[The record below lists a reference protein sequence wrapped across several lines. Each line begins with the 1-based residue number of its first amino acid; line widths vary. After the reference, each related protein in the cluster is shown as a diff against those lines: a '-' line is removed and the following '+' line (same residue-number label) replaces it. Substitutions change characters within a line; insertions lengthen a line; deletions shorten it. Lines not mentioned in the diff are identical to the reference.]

1 MSNEPFKVTPAA
13 IIPQAK
19 LNETQIILQ
28 RHCNYDKEKGG
39 LIPESVNIQK
49 EVVNKFNEIMNSQS
63 SNEELRNTYFLFVS
77 SGTISTSNFKRAK
90 ETTNIAM
97 NEVKKFFENN
107 SISSNNILN
116 LDLDANYNREVRED
130 KHLTEPSMFTD
141 SSGYLEYLKEK
152 HGGINKDFW
161 IDFEGDLSIEKR
173 KKFNTE
179 GPEEIVNRAVRYLN
193 VLKRYSDYF
202 HKKNP
207 NSRLI
212 IWNGTHYDI
221 LSPLVKQRILNY
233 DKEDI
238 VKVDNCGGLS
248 VLIDEFNTITIN
260 MNGITYPFD
269 LQYDPQLYLH
279 YRK

>member
-1 MSNEPFKVTPAA
+1 MWQRNPDF
-13 IIPQAK
+13 PQAK

-28 RHCNYDKEKGG
+28 RHCNYDKQKGG
-39 LIPESVNIQK
+39 LIPESIRIQK
-49 EVVNKFNEIMNSQS
+49 EVVNKFNEVMNNQS
-63 SNEELRNTYFLFVS
+63 SNEELKNTYFLFVS
-77 SGTISTSNFKRAK
+77 SGTVSSSNFKRAK

-97 NEVKKFFENN
+97 SEVKKFFENN
-107 SISSNNILN
+107 SISSSHILN
-116 LDLDANYNREVRED
+116 LDLDKNYNSEVRED

-141 SSGYLEYLKEK
+141 SSGYFEYLKEK

-161 IDFEGDLSIEKR
+161 IDFEGDLSIEKG
-173 KKFNTE
+173 KEFDTE
-179 GPEEIVNRAVRYLN
+179 GPEEIVNRVIRYLN
-193 VLKRYSDYF
+193 ILKRYSDYF

-221 LSPLVKQRILNY
+221 FSPLVKQRILNY
-233 DKEDI
+233 NKEDI

-248 VLIDEFNTITIN
+248 ILIDEFSSITIN

-269 LQYDPQLYLH
+269 LQYNPQLYLH